1 MTNKEIIDY
10 LMSTGLYE
18 NTEGDMYYE
27 KRMINENKMVPIRDL
42 VERFVEVDK
51 EFNGES
57 LNIMQILKNIDMIIP
72 VEDRKCGNWL

>member
-27 KRMINENKMVPIRDL
+27 KECLTKIKQFQLEI
-42 VERFVEVDK
+42 
-51 EFNGES
+51 
-57 LNIMQILKNIDMIIP
+57 
-72 VEDRKCGNWL
+72 W

>member
-27 KRMINENKMVPIRDL
+27 KRMLNENKAVPIIDL
-42 VERFVEVDK
+42 VERFVGVDK
-51 EFNGES
+51 EFNGEPW
-57 LNIMQILKNIDMIIP
+57 NIMQILKNIDMVIT
-72 VEDRKCGNWL
+72 VEDRKCGK